1 MQKSTNV
8 VSFKIRAWPRLS
20 KVEVFS
26 RRTVKENGPSAAP
39 NHISSTFGVCIL
51 FCLVFCVC
59 VCLHAGYKKAFP
71 SVWRKWNYSPISIY
85 AKWQCPIP
93 FPSIFLEKTG
103 TFRLT
108 TFSQCH
114 SLSTHL
120 DVTLN
125 KMSQYS
131 TACPQLEV
139 CLKETCSINTELKYS
154 RKKRKKNAY
163 KTAQTHIQRHT
174 KRLIERQK
182 GWWTNGV
189 WKVYKFEVVDI

>member
-1 MQKSTNV
+1 MDETQRRITFREPSV
-8 VSFKIRAWPRLS
+8 C
-20 KVEVFS
+20 VFY
-26 RRTVKENGPSAAP
+26 
-39 NHISSTFGVCIL
+39 FVCI
-51 FCLVFCVC
+51 FCE
-59 VCLHAGYKKAFP
+59 CLHAGYKKAFP

-131 TACPQLEV
+131 TACPELEV